1 MKKNLSSLVA
11 ILPLSL
17 LLPACGTGLIQK
29 NLDEAPTESAL
40 LAIAD
45 ESEESVADHVE
56 DVASELA
63 LEDAPSTES
72 ALSLGLASGKNSSAD
87 KSCVASESSLT
98 LKKSKSIDKDLQR
111 TTKKGLIEK
120 SVDQESSFERVYVV
134 PTGSTLPLKCQT
146 SQGPVKFLKDKL
158 AEFASLSMSSESSRS
173 HSIVVKKDG
182 EILHSRKSQ
191 SSGSRATQFSAASLQ
206 DGKLSLNKSVS
217 INVSSQIQ
225 TIEKGAEKNET
236 QSYKTLPEAPLS
248 IEVVRDA
255 ESEKLISKTIKS
267 GHVQISR
274 PSGAKLD
281 VIYEMVK
288 FSEAC
293 KPVSGHLQV
302 IKLEAGESVP
312 KNLSIQ
318 FKDGEAFVSK
328 NGEPEKKMESLNF
341 RLESC
346 RAK

>member
-17 LLPACGTGLIQK
+17 LLPACGTGLVQK
-29 NLDEAPTESAL
+29 SLNEITSESAL
-40 LAIAD
+40 LEIAD

-63 LEDAPSTES
+63 LEDAPSTVS
-72 ALSLGLASGKNSSAD
+72 AMSLGLASTKNSSVD
-87 KSCVASESSLT
+87 KSCVASENSLT
-98 LKKSKSIDKDLQR
+98 VKKSKSLDKDKQR
-111 TTKKGLIEK
+111 TTKKGRIEK
-120 SVDQESSFERVYVV
+120 SIDHESSFVRVYTV
-134 PTGSTLPLKCQT
+134 PTGGALPIKCET
-146 SQGPVKFLKDKL
+146 AQGPVKILKDKI
-158 AEFASLSMSSESSRS
+158 AEFDALSMSSESSRS
-173 HSIVVKKDG
+173 HSIVVRKDG
-182 EILHSRKSQ
+182 EILQSRKSQ

-225 TIEKGAEKNET
+225 SISQGVEKNESH
-236 QSYKTLPEAPLS
+236 SYATLPEAPLS

-267 GHVQISR
+267 GHVKIER

-293 KPVSGHLQV
+293 KPVSGRLQV
-302 IKLEAGESVP
+302 IKLEAGESSP